1 MDYAHRHN
9 LVDPGQVARER
20 PWGIRVTLPPSDPF
34 NNLVGADWEKY
45 HWYPTERERDEAL
58 EQMRTRHGYYRIGDE
73 VSLIFEK
80 VRKET

>member
-9 LVDPGQVARER
+9 LVDPERADQER

-34 NNLVGADWEKY
+34 NKLVDADWEKY
-45 HWYPTERERDEAL
+45 HWYPTERDRDEAL
-58 EQMRTRHGYYRIGDE
+58 ERMRTRHGYYRIGDE

-80 VRKET
+80 VRKQP

>member
-9 LVDPGQVARER
+9 LVDPDRANEDR
-20 PWGIRVTLPPSDPF
+20 PWGIRVTLPPADPF
-34 NNLVGADWEKY
+34 NNLVGSDWEKH

-58 EQMRTRHGYYRIGDE
+58 EGMRTRHGYYRIGDE